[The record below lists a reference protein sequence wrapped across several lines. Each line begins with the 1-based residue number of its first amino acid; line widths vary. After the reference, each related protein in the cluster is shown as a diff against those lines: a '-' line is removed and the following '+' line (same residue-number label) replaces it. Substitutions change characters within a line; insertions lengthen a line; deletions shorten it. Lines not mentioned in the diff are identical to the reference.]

1 LIPLKT
7 NEGIARGHF
16 EQLERTGVMVQ
27 AKMIEEL
34 IKEKEKLAKS
44 ALQ

>member
-1 LIPLKT
+1 
-7 NEGIARGHF
+7 
-16 EQLERTGVMVQ
+16 
-27 AKMIEEL
+27 MIEEL

>member
-1 LIPLKT
+1 M
-7 NEGIARGHF
+7 
-16 EQLERTGVMVQ
+16 ERTGVMVQ